1 MSVFAQL
8 GEANMGYPMRLV
20 PALNCIIIFAHML
33 LNAPLLNAQRA
44 SEGICGRTKQVR
56 DEILDQI
63 DGVSDCGLVTSTH
76 LSSVTT
82 LSLNNSGITALQSD
96 DLSGFSSLEILRL
109 KDNSLSTLPAGVFSG
124 LTSLTR
130 LDLRGNPGSDFT
142 LTLQLDRTDD
152 ADDTASGP
160 ATVVV
165 KVAEGAPFDMTVS
178 LS

>member
-56 DEILDQI
+56 DEILAQI

-124 LTSLTR
+124 LTSLT
-130 LDLRGNPGSDFT
+130 
-142 LTLQLDRTDD
+142 
-152 ADDTASGP
+152 
-160 ATVVV
+160 
-165 KVAEGAPFDMTVS
+165 
-178 LS
+178 